1 MSFYLKK
8 EEQISGILPKKK
20 KNEDIKWYYFVL
32 KERRIKNRK
41 SLFT

>member
-8 EEQISGILPKKK
+8 EEQISVILPK